1 MDAGV
6 SHMLCVCVQLETFSD
21 VRQAAADYANVFASV
36 GVHPNTDDAAR
47 EPSIDELLKL
57 GRDPLIVA
65 IGETGLDYF
74 RSEGDLQWQRDR
86 FRCHIRAAREL
97 GKPLIIHTREAAA
110 DVISILREENAAG
123 RRRGHALFRRRLG
136 DCSSGNGPRLL
147 YIVSGIVTF
156 KSASALR
163 EVAGR
168 VPLERLLIETDSPWL
183 APVPKRGKQNEPA
196 FVRHTAEFLA
206 KLRGMS
212 LDELA
217 EATLNNFFTLFNINT
232 INK

>member
-110 DVISILREENAAG
+110 DVISILREETRRDVGGVMHCFVDDWETAVAAMD
-123 RRRGHALFRRRLG
+123 LG
-136 DCSSGNGPRLL
+136 F
-147 YIVSGIVTF
+147 YISISGIVTF